1 MNYEFIKVG
10 HSIGQR
16 NGEKLAVVFELL
28 VGYSCKI
35 WMEMHGM
42 HSKTLTLL

>member
-1 MNYEFIKVG
+1 MG

-16 NGEKLAVVFELL
+16 DGEKLELL
-28 VGYSCKI
+28 VGYSRKI

-42 HSKTLTLL
+42 HSKTLTLF